1 MCIGFSSLLYSALC
15 TFSSLF
21 LLPYLFSTY
30 FFILFLRLCFFV
42 ILRTQTL
49 LAAVIVTETSCALFS
64 FSYSCH
70 GHASVADTIFSLT
83 VLFGI
88 RQSSRAFLSSSI
100 SSPRVRSTFSSL
112 FLPFYCSL
120 YMFSSVLIEKNH
132 TETSCMLFPFF
143 EFLSQ
148 SRFSGGHNFLSHCVI
163 RHSSVVTSIFVVINI
178 IITNSSTQQHRV
190 QELFTRLRSIPT
202 IFFASKRTVYI

>member
-1 MCIGFSSLLYSALC
+1 M
-15 TFSSLF
+15 
-21 LLPYLFSTY
+21 
-30 FFILFLRLCFFV
+30 
-42 ILRTQTL
+42 
-49 LAAVIVTETSCALFS
+49 TETSCALFS

-120 YMFSSVLIEKNH
+120 YMFSSVLIEKNR
-132 TETSCMLFPFF
+132 TETSMHAIPIFRILVIVSLQWRTQFSFSLCYSAFVSRHQHFCRHQYHHH
-143 EFLSQ
+143 EFQ
-148 SRFSGGHNFLSHCVI
+148 YTIASGARTFY
-163 RHSSVVTSIFVVINI
+163 
-178 IITNSSTQQHRV
+178 SSTCTLQSV
-190 QELFTRLRSIPT
+190 PT

>member
-1 MCIGFSSLLYSALC
+1 M
-15 TFSSLF
+15 
-21 LLPYLFSTY
+21 
-30 FFILFLRLCFFV
+30 
-42 ILRTQTL
+42 
-49 LAAVIVTETSCALFS
+49 TETSCALFS

-88 RQSSRAFLSSSI
+88 RQSSPAFLSSSI

-143 EFLSQ
+143 EFLSW
-148 SRFSGGHNFLSHCVI
+148 SCFTGGHIFFLTLLFGIC
-163 RHSSVVTSIFVVINI
+163 HSSSFCRH
-178 IITNSSTQQHRV
+178 QYHR
-190 QELFTRLRSIPT
+190 QYHHQCHHHAFSYT
-202 IFFASKRTVYI
+202 I